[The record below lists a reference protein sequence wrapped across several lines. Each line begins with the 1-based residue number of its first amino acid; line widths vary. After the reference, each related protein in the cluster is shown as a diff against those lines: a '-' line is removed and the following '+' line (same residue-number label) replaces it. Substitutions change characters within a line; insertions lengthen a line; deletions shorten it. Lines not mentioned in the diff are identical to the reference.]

1 MWQTSIKVKI
11 QNHHF
16 DLESMILNNPYLC
29 SMSANTF
36 GTLFRLTT
44 FGESH
49 GVALGGII
57 DGCPAGLVIDMEFI
71 QQELNRR
78 RPGQSDMTTPRD
90 ESDTIEIL
98 SGVFEGKS
106 TGSPIAFEIR
116 NKDHHSFDYDHL
128 KDAYRPSHA
137 DYTYDS
143 KYGFRDYRG
152 GGRSSARETLSRV
165 AGGAIAKL
173 LLQNSGIQVKAYV
186 SSIGEVKSGKD
197 FAIDQLDAI
206 ETSLVRC
213 PDPDASDKMIELIN
227 QLKKE
232 GDTTGG
238 IITCIINGV
247 PPGLGEPVFDKLQ
260 ADLAK
265 AAMSINTAKGFEYG
279 EGFNA
284 PSMRGTAHNDIFIA
298 GEHGEIKTKTNHSG
312 GIQGGISNGSDIV
325 FKVAFKPIAT
335 IQQSQPSVN
344 SKGENIVLAAKGR
357 HDVCVVPRAV
367 PIVEA
372 MAALVI
378 ADHLLRN
385 RSSRL

>member
-1 MWQTSIKVKI
+1 
-11 QNHHF
+11 
-16 DLESMILNNPYLC
+16 
-29 SMSANTF
+29 MSANTF
-36 GTLFRLTT
+36 GTIFRLTT

-49 GVALGGII
+49 GTALGGII
-57 DGCPAGLVIDMEFI
+57 DGCPAGLVIDLEFI
-71 QQELNRR
+71 QNELNRR
-78 RPGQSDMTTPRD
+78 RPGQSEMTSPRN

-98 SGVFEGKS
+98 SGVFEGRS

-165 AGGAIAKL
+165 VGGAVAKL
-173 LLQNSGIQVKAYV
+173 LLQDSGIQVKAYV
-186 SSIGEVKSGKD
+186 SSIGEVNSGRA
-197 FAIDQLDAI
+197 FAIDQLDEI
-206 ETSLVRC
+206 EKSLVRC
-213 PDPDASDKMIELIN
+213 PDPEASDKMIDLITR
-227 QLKKE
+227 LKQE

-238 IITCIINGV
+238 TITCIINGV

-284 PSMRGTAHNDIFIA
+284 PSMRGSTHNDIFVSD
-298 GEHGEIKTKTNHSG
+298 GKGGIKTATNHSG

-335 IQQSQPSVN
+335 ILRAQQSVN
-344 SKGENIVLAAKGR
+344 NKGENIELAAKGR

>member
-1 MWQTSIKVKI
+1 
-11 QNHHF
+11 
-16 DLESMILNNPYLC
+16 
-29 SMSANTF
+29 MSANTF

-57 DGCPAGLVIDMEFI
+57 DGCPAGLTIDVEFI

-78 RPGQSDMTTPRD
+78 RPGQSAMTTPRD
-90 ESDTIEIL
+90 EKDAIEIL
-98 SGVFEGKS
+98 SGVFDGKS
-106 TGSPIAFEIR
+106 TGAPIAFEIR
-116 NKDHHSFDYDHL
+116 NKDQHSLDYDHL
-128 KDAYRPSHA
+128 QNAYRPSHA
-137 DYTYDS
+137 DFTWDS
-143 KYGFRDYRG
+143 KFGFRDYRG

-186 SSIGEVKSGKD
+186 SSIGEVNSSRTFGIEELGEIEKSP
-197 FAIDQLDAI
+197 
-206 ETSLVRC
+206 VRC
-213 PDPDASDKMIELIN
+213 PDTKVSDKMIELITE
-227 QLKKE
+227 LKKE

-238 IITCIINGV
+238 TITCIINGV

-284 PSMRGTAHNDIFIA
+284 PSMRGTTHNDIFVA
-298 GEHGEIKTKTNHSG
+298 GEHGEITTKTNHSG
-312 GIQGGISNGSDIV
+312 GIQGGISNGNDIV

-335 IQQSQPSVN
+335 IQQPQASVN
-344 SKGENIVLAAKGR
+344 NKGENIVLAAKGR

-378 ADHLLRN
+378 ADHLLRK

>member
-1 MWQTSIKVKI
+1 
-11 QNHHF
+11 
-16 DLESMILNNPYLC
+16 
-29 SMSANTF
+29 MSANTF
-36 GTLFRLTT
+36 GKIFRLTT

-49 GVALGGII
+49 GTALGGII
-57 DGCPAGLVIDMEFI
+57 DGCPSGLIIDLEFI
-71 QQELNRR
+71 QGELNRR
-78 RPGQSDMTTPRD
+78 RPGQSEMTTPRN
-90 ESDTIEIL
+90 ESDSIEIL

-128 KDAYRPSHA
+128 KNAYRPSHA

-173 LLQNSGIQVKAYV
+173 LASQFGVTIKAYV
-186 SSIGEVKSGKD
+186 SSIGEVKTENY
-197 FAIDQLDAI
+197 FTVDQLDKI
-206 ETSLVRC
+206 ENSLVRC
-213 PDPDASDKMIELIN
+213 PDEVASDKMIELIN
-227 QLKKE
+227 QLKTE

-238 IITCIINGV
+238 VITCIIHGV
-247 PPGLGEPVFDKLQ
+247 PAGIGEPVFDKLQ

-284 PSMRGTAHNDIFIA
+284 PAMRGSEHNDVFIA
-298 GEHGEIKTKTNHSG
+298 GEKGEITTKTNHSG
-312 GIQGGISNGSDIV
+312 GIQGGISNGSDII

-335 IQQSQPSVN
+335 ILQAQPSVN
-344 SKGENIVLAAKGR
+344 NKGENIILEAKGR

-378 ADHLLRN
+378 ADHILRN
-385 RSSRL
+385 RSARL

>member
-1 MWQTSIKVKI
+1 MLTFAVLCQLTHS
-11 QNHHF
+11 
-16 DLESMILNNPYLC
+16 EPYSGLPLLA
-29 SMSANTF
+29 SRTA
-36 GTLFRLTT
+36 L
-44 FGESH
+44 
-49 GVALGGII
+49 ALGGII

-71 QQELNRR
+71 QNELNRR
-78 RPGQSDMTTPRD
+78 RPGQSAMTSPRD

-165 AGGAIAKL
+165 AGGAVAKL
-173 LLQNSGIQVKAYV
+173 LLQNSGIQIKAYV
-186 SSIGEVKSGKD
+186 SSIGEVNSARA
-197 FAIDQLDAI
+197 FAIDQLDEI
-206 ETSLVRC
+206 EKSLVRC
-213 PDPDASDKMIELIN
+213 PDPEASDRMIELITR
-227 QLKKE
+227 LKAE

-238 IITCIINGV
+238 TITCIINGV

-284 PSMRGTAHNDIFIA
+284 PSMRGSTHNDIFVA
-298 GEHGEIKTKTNHSG
+298 DGKGGIKTATNHSG

-325 FKVAFKPIAT
+325 LK
-335 IQQSQPSVN
+335 
-344 SKGENIVLAAKGR
+344 
-357 HDVCVVPRAV
+357 
-367 PIVEA
+367 
-372 MAALVI
+372 
-378 ADHLLRN
+378 
-385 RSSRL
+385 